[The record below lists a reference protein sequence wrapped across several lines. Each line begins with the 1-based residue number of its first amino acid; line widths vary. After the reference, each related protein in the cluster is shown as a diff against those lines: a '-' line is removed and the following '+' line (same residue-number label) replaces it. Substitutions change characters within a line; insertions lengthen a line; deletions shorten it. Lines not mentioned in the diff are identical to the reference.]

1 MSGELSFPLSD
12 LYSLSVYDL
21 EDDNPLFQKI
31 GDSFFYLKELLGFD
45 CVDDLR
51 TFFQAD
57 DFETIEDV
65 YTFYGHIKCCP
76 VSHRLFKRFTAR
88 GPSLQSLSAFYLSLN
103 RALPGGLESVL
114 KLPDN
119 LALVIL
125 SLHLEMSSFSS
136 TPGCNTHGSVSNCE
150 TLLITNFESV
160 RKYLVELYSHVISAD
175 SDADPPW
182 QQHPISDRLVEN
194 VQEALRTCSKEFS
207 SFLSTVK
214 LCVKVSKFFY
224 DASEFV
230 HAFRAS
236 YAIFKSVHA
245 FSIASPD
252 LETTTIRWEYEALC
266 VMLQSMNAYAMYLD
280 PDHRDILYKTAP
292 QVLLRINRLGL
303 SATSNRSSEEQLL
316 ASLPRGDNNSG
327 FRRGLSTLS
336 FSPGTM
342 ARIIYHAPDPS
353 AGDSPSSSCSAR
365 RTQSEVCS
373 KKSETIDSVDA
384 LSVDALNLER
394 RRDEDCGQYYVS
406 PVEVQ
411 AEDED
416 EGDDT
421 ELVHLLSVPLT
432 ITSSV
437 SDSLPH
443 QPICMAFGLAE
454 LGTFYYALC
463 NYRLAFRF
471 AMLALEQI
479 KVVPCTSRVVVQ
491 VLRLACRICI
501 IQRKYALGVRI
512 IKWLAKFT
520 REKLGSHNLLYANI
534 LLDYG
539 CLLLNTDNTTKA
551 AELYRIGLS
560 MVSDC
565 LPGLSVSASLA
576 LEDLAYAYYVLEYT
590 SGEFE
595 FALSCVD
602 KAIDTL
608 KLLGHQS
615 CMQSASANRVKA
627 LILEEI
633 AIDDGNPDVMHTKLM
648 DARNL
653 HLLSLD
659 LCERTFG
666 VWNIQTAKHFGNL
679 GRLFQSLEHNQTA
692 EEMHLKAIMIKERL
706 LGPNDFEVGLSI
718 GHLASLY
725 NYHMNMYD
733 KAEEL
738 YLRSIQISL
747 DLFGPGYSGLEYDYR
762 GLQRVYRKTNNA
774 EKLAEYSRL
783 FDEWMEHRLEHHM
796 PEFMHFLASNE
807 TEHFEPNPPEG
818 ASLEQ
823 LVEDFR
829 SEFDAKLG
837 STAEQSSTETVEV
850 VGRTV
855 TPTLEGEAS
864 RSTGL

>member
-1 MSGELSFPLSD
+1 M
-12 LYSLSVYDL
+12 
-21 EDDNPLFQKI
+21 DDENPLFQKVEE
-31 GDSFFYLKELLGFD
+31 SFQCLKKLLEFNS
-45 CVDDLR
+45 VDNLR
-51 TFFQAD
+51 TFFQPD
-57 DFETIEDV
+57 DFRTVEDIS
-65 YTFYGHIKCCP
+65 TFYGRIKCCP
-76 VSHRLFKRFTAR
+76 VSQRLFKRFMER
-88 GPSLQSLSAFYLSLN
+88 GPSLQLISAFYLSLN
-103 RALPGGLESVL
+103 RAIPGGLENL
-114 KLPDN
+114 FNLPDN
-119 LALVIL
+119 LALNFSVFWFPMVHCNFLRHESAFESVRVVHDFLADLRVFEALYDSI
-125 SLHLEMSSFSS
+125 SNLHLEMSSVLSI
-136 TPGCNTHGSVSNCE
+136 PGCNTHGSVTDTDVN
-150 TLLITNFESV
+150 L
-160 RKYLVELYSHVISAD
+160 
-175 SDADPPW
+175 PW
-182 QQHPISDRLVEN
+182 RQHPISDRLVEN
-194 VQEALRTCSKEFS
+194 VQEALRTCSKEFL

-214 LCVKVSKFFY
+214 LCVKVGKFFY

-236 YAIFKSVHA
+236 YATFKSVHA
-245 FSIASPD
+245 FSLANPD
-252 LETTTIRWEYEALC
+252 LEANSIRWEYETLC

-292 QVLLRINRLGL
+292 QVLLRINQLGL
-303 SATSNRSSEEQLL
+303 SVASDSAIEAQLL
-316 ASLPRGDNNSG
+316 TSLPRGDNNSG

-353 AGDSPSSSCSAR
+353 AGDSPSASCSVGQAR

-373 KKSETIDSVDA
+373 KKPEATDSVDA

-394 RRDEDCGQYYVS
+394 EQEDCGQGLI
-406 PVEVQ
+406 PPIKVQ
-411 AEDED
+411 VEDENED
-416 EGDDT
+416 DDT
-421 ELVHLLSVPLT
+421 ELMNLLSPPLT
-432 ITSSV
+432 IAARDN
-437 SDSLPH
+437 DSPPH

-479 KVVPCTSRVVVQ
+479 KIVPCASRVVVQ

-520 REKLGSHNLLYANI
+520 REKLGSHNPLYANI

-565 LPGLSVSASLA
+565 LPGLSMAAALA

-595 FALSCVD
+595 FALNCAD
-602 KAIDTL
+602 KAIDML

-633 AIDDGNPDVMHTKLM
+633 AIDDGNPDVMHSKLM

-762 GLQRVYRKTNNA
+762 GLQRVYRKTNNTQ
-774 EKLAEYSRL
+774 KLAEYSRL

-796 PEFMHFLASNE
+796 PEFMHFFASNE

-818 ASLEQ
+818 TSLEL
-823 LVEDFR
+823 LVVDFHG
-829 SEFDAKLG
+829 EFDSKLG
-837 STAEQSSTETVEV
+837 SAAEQSGMEPVEV

-855 TPTLEGEAS
+855 TPTMEGEAS
-864 RSTGL
+864 RSTGS